1 MISPENIQQ
10 IQQDLTHAGIDY
22 LPLQQELLD
31 HICID
36 VEGEIEVGAN
46 FNQAYEKVKHQYLD
60 TTDLIEVQRDTI
72 NLLDYQSLSL
82 KRIFLFVS
90 AVTLIGF
97 LLKTFKIPGSNWVQF
112 FSMLFLAFL
121 FSKIGFYFYQDKR
134 QKHVK
139 KIFSISFYVVGA
151 ILPVS
156 YFIYSFLPN
165 IQIIATRLNMI
176 SYMLLSLSLTAY
188 FSSKAGLNILGVTTE
203 TRKIDF
209 SIASINLFLSLIA
222 FIFFIAHYAFGL
234 TCLLFIIIGSNFFI
248 TIYYLLIKQRFK
260 NRLISL
266 LIISAIIIHL
276 YHLPFFIRGIF
287 E

>member
-22 LPLQQELLD
+22 MPLQQELLD

-36 VEGEIEVGAN
+36 VESEIEAGKN
-46 FNQAYEKVKHQYLD
+46 FNLAYETIKHQYID

-72 NLLDYQSLSL
+72 NLLDYKSLAL

-90 AVTLIGF
+90 AMTLIGF

-112 FSMLFLAFL
+112 FSIMLLTFL
-121 FSKIGFYFYQDKR
+121 FCKIGFYFYQDKR
-134 QKHVK
+134 QKHIK
-139 KIFSISFYVVGA
+139 RIFSVSFYVVGA

-203 TRKIDF
+203 TRKIDL
-209 SIASINLFLSLIA
+209 SIASANLFLSLLT
-222 FIFFIAHYAFGL
+222 FIFFIIDYAFGL
-234 TCLLFIIIGSNFFI
+234 KYLLFIIIGSNFFI

-276 YHLPFFIRGIF
+276 YYLPFFIRGIF

>member
-36 VEGEIEVGAN
+36 VESEIEAGKN
-46 FNQAYEKVKHQYLD
+46 FNLAYETIKHQYLD
-60 TTDLIEVQRDTI
+60 TVDLMEVQRDTI
-72 NLLDYQSLSL
+72 NLLDYKSLSL

-90 AVTLIGF
+90 AFTLIGF

-139 KIFSISFYVVGA
+139 KIFSISFYIVAA

-188 FSSKAGLNILGVTTE
+188 FSSKAGLNILGVTME

-222 FIFFIAHYAFGL
+222 FLFFIVHYSLGL
-234 TCLLFIIIGSNFFI
+234 KFLLFIIIGSNFFI

-266 LIISAIIIHL
+266 LIISTIIIHL

>member
-10 IQQDLTHAGIDY
+10 IQLDLIQAGINY

-36 VEGEIEVGAN
+36 VEGEIEACEN

-60 TTDLIEVQRDTI
+60 STDLIEVQRDTI

-82 KRIFLFVS
+82 KRIFLIVS
-90 AVTLIGF
+90 TITLIGF

-112 FSMLFLAFL
+112 FSILFLTFL
-121 FSKIGFYFYQDKR
+121 FCKIGFYFYQDKR
-134 QKHVK
+134 QSHVK
-139 KIFSISFYVVGA
+139 KIFSISFYIVAA

-188 FSSKAGLNILGVTTE
+188 FSSNAGLNIFGVTTE
-203 TRKIDF
+203 TRKIDL
-209 SIASINLFLSLIA
+209 SIASINLFLSLLT
-222 FIFFIAHYAFGL
+222 FSFFITHFAFGL
-234 TCLLFIIIGSNFFI
+234 KYLLFIIIGSNFFI